1 MLKESSDFV
10 QQTPLLETELNTNK
24 MANENSERD
33 FAGDQIGW
41 SVRQIIP
48 PAPELKRLDKKI
60 MSLLPLPIRRWVA
73 LQRFYR
79 GWLPKP
85 NVDPLTLYKKHV
97 VLMGTQYF
105 DQFSQRNGIK
115 TNTMLILVNDEPV
128 RVHNFEFKEG
138 DREVLCLWK
147 NKLGWAE
154 TIEQRRIAGKT
165 ISTTDL

>member
-1 MLKESSDFV
+1 
-10 QQTPLLETELNTNK
+10 
-24 MANENSERD
+24 
-33 FAGDQIGW
+33 
-41 SVRQIIP
+41 
-48 PAPELKRLDKKI
+48 